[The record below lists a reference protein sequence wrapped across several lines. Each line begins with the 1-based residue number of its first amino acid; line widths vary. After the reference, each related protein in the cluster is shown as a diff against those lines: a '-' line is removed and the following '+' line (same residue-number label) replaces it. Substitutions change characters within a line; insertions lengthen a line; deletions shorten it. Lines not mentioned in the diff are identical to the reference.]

1 MKNFLVRAACLCGL
15 LLGLLFL
22 AGILGFMQPMPVYA
36 HSLHA
41 ILLRSDPPDGSILAR
56 SPTSVHLWFS
66 EPVQLVGEPITVLN
80 PTGASVER
88 GAVHVRGVELWTTIN
103 AARAGTY
110 LVSWQVISQDTD
122 PTSGRFV
129 FSVGTPGG
137 MWMSTASSGVSPQ
150 GLLLQVTARLL
161 HFSGYALAFGVLAFL
176 QLVLRPLGLERVETI
191 QKWLWRLISLGI
203 LALLCA
209 EPVSLI
215 AQIAS
220 LGNGAFFDAYI
231 IGDLLASSFGRVLSQ
246 RLGAAVLLW
255 VLVGIAKQGN
265 GWAVPAALVLGLVL
279 AFVDG
284 EASHAI
290 SSNPVWLG
298 LLSNAVHIAAMGIWV
313 GGLVAL
319 LAMWRLKEVRSRRDE
334 LTGLFGRLAA
344 ASVAELVLSGAIMA
358 WLHLT
363 RPSDLFTT
371 IYGWA
376 LTAKLLVILAA
387 LLVVLINW
395 RGDKNKRPNWWVI
408 EEIALMGVLVL
419 AGLLVSV
426 APPA

>member
-1 MKNFLVRAACLCGL
+1 MKNFLVLAERSCSL
-15 LLGLLFL
+15 LLGPLFL

-41 ILLRSDPPDGSILAR
+41 ILLRSDPPDGSVLTR

-80 PTGASVER
+80 PAGASVGL
-88 GAVHVRGVELWTTIN
+88 GAVHVRGVELWMTIN
-103 AARAGTY
+103 SSRAGTY

-137 MWMSTASSGVSPQ
+137 MWMSTTSSGVSPQ
-150 GLLLQVTARLL
+150 GLLLQVIARLL

-176 QLVLRPLGLERVETI
+176 QLVLRPLGLARVETM
-191 QKWLWRLISLGI
+191 QKWLWRLTSLGI

-209 EPVSLI
+209 EPVSLF

-220 LGNGAFFDAYI
+220 LGNGAFFDANFT
-231 IGDLLASSFGRVLSQ
+231 GDLLASSFGRVLFQ
-246 RLGAAVLLW
+246 RLGAALLLW
-255 VLVGIAKQGN
+255 MLVGIAKQGN
-265 GWAVPAALVLGLVL
+265 GRAVPAALVLGIVL

-284 EASHAI
+284 EASHAT
-290 SSNPVWLG
+290 SSNPLWLG

-319 LAMWRLKEVRSRRDE
+319 LAIWRSKEVRSRRDVIIN
-334 LTGLFGRLAA
+334 LFGRLAA
-344 ASVAELVLSGAIMA
+344 VSVGALVLSGAIMA

-371 IYGWA
+371 VYGWA
-376 LTAKLLVILAA
+376 LTAKLFLVLAA
-387 LLVVLINW
+387 LLVVLVNW
-395 RGDKNKRPNWWVI
+395 RGDKDKRPNWWVI
-408 EEIALMGVLVL
+408 EGIALMGVLVL

>member
-1 MKNFLVRAACLCGL
+1 MKNFLALAERSCGL
-15 LLGLLFL
+15 LLGPLFL

-41 ILLRSDPPDGSILAR
+41 ILLRSDPPDGSVLTR

-80 PTGASVER
+80 PAGASVGL
-88 GAVHVRGVELWTTIN
+88 GAVHVRGVELWMTIN
-103 AARAGTY
+103 SSRAGTY

-129 FSVGTPGG
+129 FSIGTPGG
-137 MWMSTASSGVSPQ
+137 MWMNTTSSGVSPQ
-150 GLLLQVTARLL
+150 GLVLQVTARLL

-176 QLVLRPLGLERVETI
+176 QLVLRPLGLARVETM
-191 QKWLWRLISLGI
+191 QKWLWRLTSLGI

-209 EPVSLI
+209 EPVSLF

-220 LGNGAFFDAYI
+220 LGNGAFFDANFT
-231 IGDLLASSFGRVLSQ
+231 GDLLASSFGRVLFQ
-246 RLGAAVLLW
+246 RLGAALLLW

-265 GWAVPAALVLGLVL
+265 GRAVPAALVLGIAL
-279 AFVDG
+279 AFADD

-290 SSNPVWLG
+290 RSNPLWLG

-319 LAMWRLKEVRSRRDE
+319 LAIWRLKEVRSRRDE
-334 LTGLFGRLAA
+334 IISLFGRLAA
-344 ASVAELVLSGAIMA
+344 ASVAALVLSGAIMA

-363 RPSDLFTT
+363 RLFDLFTT
-371 IYGWA
+371 VYGWA
-376 LTAKLLVILAA
+376 LTAKLFLVLAA
-387 LLVVLINW
+387 LLVVLVNW
-395 RGDKNKRPNWWVI
+395 RGDKDKRSNWWVI
-408 EEIALMGVLVL
+408 EGIALMSVLVL

>member
-1 MKNFLVRAACLCGL
+1 MKNFLVLAERSCSL
-15 LLGLLFL
+15 LLGPLFL

-41 ILLRSDPPDGSILAR
+41 ILLRSDPPDGSVLTR

-80 PTGASVER
+80 PAGASVGL
-88 GAVHVRGVELWTTIN
+88 GAVHVRGVELWMTIN
-103 AARAGTY
+103 SSRAGTY

-137 MWMSTASSGVSPQ
+137 MWMSTTSSGVSPQ
-150 GLLLQVTARLL
+150 GLLLQVIARLL

-176 QLVLRPLGLERVETI
+176 QLVLRPLGLARVETM
-191 QKWLWRLISLGI
+191 QKWLWRLTSLGI

-209 EPVSLI
+209 EPVSLF

-220 LGNGAFFDAYI
+220 LGNGAFFDANFT
-231 IGDLLASSFGRVLSQ
+231 GDLLASSFGRVLFQ
-246 RLGAAVLLW
+246 RLGAALLLW

-265 GWAVPAALVLGLVL
+265 GRAVPAALVLGIVL

-284 EASHAI
+284 EASHAT
-290 SSNPVWLG
+290 SSNPLWLG

-319 LAMWRLKEVRSRRDE
+319 LAIWRSKEVRSRRDVIIN
-334 LTGLFGRLAA
+334 LFGRLAA
-344 ASVAELVLSGAIMA
+344 VSVGALVLSGAIMA

-371 IYGWA
+371 VYGWA
-376 LTAKLLVILAA
+376 LTAKLFLVLAA
-387 LLVVLINW
+387 LLVVLVNW
-395 RGDKNKRPNWWVI
+395 RGDKDKHPNWWVI
-408 EEIALMGVLVL
+408 EGIALMGVLVL

-426 APPA
+426 APPT